1 MQSFRDQ
8 LLRGPSGAG
17 PWPATAASVEL
28 PEASEVPL
36 LDSLD
41 IKFTNALAR
50 ELDTGEIVVMQIFQP
65 PKELRSGSWLLS
77 RRRSIAGDLLAL
89 TGRRLLWITDRERG
103 YYSRFGSIASYAP
116 IDAVVSIG
124 LTSGRGGD
132 MLQVDLNSG
141 SAWQFPMAS
150 ESREGRRRIADGF
163 AATLQ
168 VQKLQ
173 VHKRRNGATRTES
186 R

>member
-1 MQSFRDQ
+1 
-8 LLRGPSGAG
+8 
-17 PWPATAASVEL
+17 
-28 PEASEVPL
+28 
-36 LDSLD
+36 
-41 IKFTNALAR
+41 
-50 ELDTGEIVVMQIFQP
+50 
-65 PKELRSGSWLLS
+65 
-77 RRRSIAGDLLAL
+77 
-89 TGRRLLWITDRERG
+89 
-103 YYSRFGSIASYAP
+103 
-116 IDAVVSIG
+116 
-124 LTSGRGGD
+124 